1 VAQTLRGLTRAFG
14 PQAVD
19 ARAEQV
25 RVLSERL
32 ALAVDVRLSD
42 ASRRAEV
49 LAARL
54 AGLDPE
60 APLTR
65 GYSLVHVL
73 DDTGGAE
80 RLLRSASQV
89 SPGDRLRVRTGQ
101 GAVGA
106 VVTADAKGAEDA
118 P

>member
-1 VAQTLRGLTRAFG
+1 
-14 PQAVD
+14 VD
-19 ARAEQV
+19 ARAEQA
-25 RVLSERL
+25 RALSERL

-60 APLTR
+60 APLAR

-80 RLLRSASQV
+80 RLLRSAEQV

-101 GAVGA
+101 GAVAA
-106 VVTADAKGAEDA
+106 VVAEDGNGA
-118 P
+118 GGAS